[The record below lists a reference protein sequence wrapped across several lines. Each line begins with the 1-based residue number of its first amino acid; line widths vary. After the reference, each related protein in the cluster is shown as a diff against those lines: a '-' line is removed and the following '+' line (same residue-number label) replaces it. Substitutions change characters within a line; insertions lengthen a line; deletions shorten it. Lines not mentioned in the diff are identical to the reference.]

1 MKKILLIVLSNI
13 LIFFVLCFAFNS
25 FLKIG
30 MNSYFSLADILRARY
45 QNNSVVE
52 KIISGLDKILG
63 CYDVEGETYEYAD
76 DEVEPVTIKQ
86 IPITPK
92 LAEEYCGH
100 DRLRYN
106 IDSSRNPIVTLG
118 GSYVYGHGLKE
129 EKTFPYLL
137 SKLSNRPVYNLSVC
151 GGEIVG
157 SLSFNYNNKISSEEI
172 KNADYYVY
180 IYMFDHLNR
189 YLSNY
194 VLMKHYTEL
203 FKTGKVEHALAQIT
217 MFRYFFCFYRRA
229 KILKSVKNQREFL
242 KTVMLWANNK
252 IKKISPDAKFIIVIY
267 DEKVAQ
273 NAVNAD
279 VRFLKDGVWDEISK
293 ETGCTI
299 VHTKDLLGFKFDKD
313 YKIPIDFA
321 PGHPNSKAWAVFTPK
336 FEQKYI
342 INL

>member
-30 MNSYFSLADILRARY
+30 MNSYVSLTDILRARY

-52 KIISGLDKILG
+52 KIISDIENFWG
-63 CYDVEGETYEYAD
+63 CYNVEGKIYEFAD

-86 IPITPK
+86 IPYTPK

-137 SKLSNRPVYNLSVC
+137 SKLTNRPVYNLSIC

-157 SLSFNYNNKISSEEI
+157 NLSFNYDNKISSEEI

-189 YLSNY
+189 YLSNH

-217 MFRYFFCFYRRA
+217 MFRYFFCFYRRT
-229 KILKSVKNQREFL
+229 KILKSVKSQREFL

-252 IKKISPDAKFIIVIY
+252 IKKFSPDTKFIIVIY

-273 NAVNAD
+273 NTINAD
-279 VRFLKDGVWDEISK
+279 VRFLKDDVWDEISK

>member
-52 KIISGLDKILG
+52 KIISDIDKFLG

-86 IPITPK
+86 IPFTPK

-106 IDSSRNPIVTLG
+106 IDSSQNPIVTLG

-194 VLMKHYTEL
+194 VLMNHYTEL

-217 MFRYFFCFYRRA
+217 MFRYFSVF
-229 KILKSVKNQREFL
+229 IEGQKSL
-242 KTVMLWANNK
+242 
-252 IKKISPDAKFIIVIY
+252 
-267 DEKVAQ
+267 
-273 NAVNAD
+273 
-279 VRFLKDGVWDEISK
+279 
-293 ETGCTI
+293 
-299 VHTKDLLGFKFDKD
+299 
-313 YKIPIDFA
+313 
-321 PGHPNSKAWAVFTPK
+321 KAWKINVNFSKPLC
-336 FEQKYI
+336 FGQI
-342 INL
+342 IK

>member
-1 MKKILLIVLSNI
+1 MKKILLIVSINI
-13 LIFFVLCFAFNS
+13 FIFFVLCFAFNS

-45 QNNSVVE
+45 QNNPTVE
-52 KIISGLDKILG
+52 KIINSFDKFLG
-63 CYDVEGETYEYAD
+63 CYNVEGQAYEYSD

-106 IDSSRNPIVTLG
+106 TDSTRNPIVTLG

-137 SKLSNRPVYNLSVC
+137 SKLTNRPVYNLSIC
-151 GGEIVG
+151 GGEIVE
-157 SLSFNYNNKISSEEI
+157 SLSFNYNGKISPEEI

-180 IYMFDHLNR
+180 VYMFDHLNR

-217 MFRYFFCFYRRA
+217 MFRYFSAFLDGQKSLRA
-229 KILKSVKNQREFL
+229 S
-242 KTVMLWANNK
+242 
-252 IKKISPDAKFIIVIY
+252 KISVNFSKLLCFGQII
-267 DEKVAQ
+267 K
-273 NAVNAD
+273 
-279 VRFLKDGVWDEISK
+279 
-293 ETGCTI
+293 
-299 VHTKDLLGFKFDKD
+299 
-313 YKIPIDFA
+313 
-321 PGHPNSKAWAVFTPK
+321 
-336 FEQKYI
+336 
-342 INL
+342 